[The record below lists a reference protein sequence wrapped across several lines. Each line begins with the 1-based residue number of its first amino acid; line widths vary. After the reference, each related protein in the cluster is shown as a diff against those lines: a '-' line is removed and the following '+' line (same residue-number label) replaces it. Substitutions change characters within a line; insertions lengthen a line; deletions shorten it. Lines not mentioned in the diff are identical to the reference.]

1 MDTVERIKP
10 KDKFVSVDGLQLR
23 YIEEGSG
30 PSLLFL
36 HGASLGSS
44 ADVFLRNLGPFA
56 KAGFR
61 AVAFDLPGF
70 GLSEIPA
77 KQSTAQQRNSIPK
90 FIDAAGLGKTAL
102 IAHSRSGGFAMQL
115 ALDDPSRYSHVVILG
130 TGSLLPLQ
138 TEAQVG
144 RYEAVQA
151 RVDKEMAQKEPTLE
165 DARKLLQADT
175 FNHALDLGRRRGH
188 TPQPHDRPQFHR
200 APGTPESRRAGGRRG
215 ADQAVMG
222 KTRRPEAAA
231 IDDIWPRRPC
241 TRRRTRR
248 IAEKTATTAQPSH
261 CEWLQ
266 AHGALGCLRRPDAPG
281 RAVFEE
287 LARRRGL
294 CANGNSGYRSPL
306 VHVEPLA
313 KLHELHRSSTYCSA
327 KSVEL

>member
-1 MDTVERIKP
+1 MNDVARIKP
-10 KDKFVSVDGLQLR
+10 EDKYVSVDGLKLR

-30 PSLLFL
+30 PSVLFL

-61 AVAFDLPGF
+61 AVSFDLPGF

-77 KQSTAQQRNSIPK
+77 KQSVAQQRNSIPK

-102 IAHSRSGGFAMQL
+102 IAHSRSGGFAIQL
-115 ALDDPSRYSHVVILG
+115 ALEDPSRYSHVIILG

-175 FNHALDLGRRRGH
+175 FNHALISEEDVAMRYSRMIGRNFIAHQERQN
-188 TPQPHDRPQFHR
+188 PD
-200 APGTPESRRAGGRRG
+200 ARAGGAAPAKPLWERLTDLKLPLLMILGRDDRAHAG
-215 ADQAVMG
+215 ERAELL
-222 KTRRPEAAA
+222 KKLRPEINLHIVNGCKHMVHWDAF
-231 IDDIWPRRPC
+231 DDLMR
-241 TRRRTRR
+241 
-248 IAEKTATTAQPSH
+248 
-261 CEWLQ
+261 
-266 AHGALGCLRRPDAPG
+266 LGVPFL
-281 RAVFEE
+281 
-287 LARRRGL
+287 
-294 CANGNSGYRSPL
+294 
-306 VHVEPLA
+306 
-313 KLHELHRSSTYCSA
+313 
-327 KSVEL
+327 KS

>member
-30 PSLLFL
+30 PSVLFL

-56 KAGFR
+56 KSGFR
-61 AVAFDLPGF
+61 AVAFDYPGF

-90 FIDAAGLGKTAL
+90 FIDAAALGKTAL
-102 IAHSRSGGFAMQL
+102 MAHSRSGGFAIQL
-115 ALDDPSRYSHVVILG
+115 ALEDPSRYSHVVILG

-151 RVDKEMAQKEPTLE
+151 RVDKEMAEKEPTVE

-175 FNHALDLGRRRGH
+175 FNHSLISDEDVALRHRSMIGRNFKAHQDR
-188 TPQPHDRPQFHR
+188 QSHD
-200 APGTPESRRAGGRRG
+200 APAGGG
-215 ADQAVMG
+215 AASKPLYERLNELKMPLLMIFGREDRAHAGERAELLKKQQPQLNLHIVNGCKHMVHWDAF
-222 KTRRPEAAA
+222 
-231 IDDIWPRRPC
+231 DDLMR
-241 TRRRTRR
+241 
-248 IAEKTATTAQPSH
+248 
-261 CEWLQ
+261 
-266 AHGALGCLRRPDAPG
+266 LGVPFL
-281 RAVFEE
+281 
-287 LARRRGL
+287 
-294 CANGNSGYRSPL
+294 
-306 VHVEPLA
+306 
-313 KLHELHRSSTYCSA
+313 
-327 KSVEL
+327 KS

>member
-1 MDTVERIKP
+1 MDTEERIKP
-10 KDKFVSVDGLQLR
+10 ENKFVSVDGQKLR

-30 PSLLFL
+30 PSVLFL

-102 IAHSRSGGFAMQL
+102 IAHSRSGGFAVQL
-115 ALDDPSRYSHVVILG
+115 ALEDPSRYSHVIILG

-151 RVDKEMAQKEPTLE
+151 RVDKEMAEKEPTLE

-175 FNHALDLGRRRGH
+175 FNHSLISDEDIAIRHSRMVGRNFKAHQER
-188 TPQPHDRPQFHR
+188 QNQE
-200 APGTPESRRAGGRRG
+200 APAGG
-215 ADQAVMG
+215 
-222 KTRRPEAAA
+222 AAKPSKPIWERLSELKMPLLMIFGREDRA
-231 IDDIWPRRPC
+231 HAGERAELLKKQQPQINLHIVNGCKHMVHWDAFDDLMR
-241 TRRRTRR
+241 
-248 IAEKTATTAQPSH
+248 
-261 CEWLQ
+261 
-266 AHGALGCLRRPDAPG
+266 LGVPFL
-281 RAVFEE
+281 
-287 LARRRGL
+287 
-294 CANGNSGYRSPL
+294 
-306 VHVEPLA
+306 
-313 KLHELHRSSTYCSA
+313 
-327 KSVEL
+327 KS

>member
-56 KAGFR
+56 RAGFR

-115 ALDDPSRYSHVVILG
+115 ALEDPSRYSHVVILG

-175 FNHALDLGRRRGH
+175 FNHSLISEEDVAVRYSRMIGRN
-188 TPQPHDRPQFHR
+188 F
-200 APGTPESRRAGGRRG
+200 
-215 ADQAVMG
+215 
-222 KTRRPEAAA
+222 
-231 IDDIWPRRPC
+231 
-241 TRRRTRR
+241 
-248 IAEKTATTAQPSH
+248 
-261 CEWLQ
+261 Q
-266 AHGALGCLRRPDAPG
+266 AHQERQNHDAPAG
-281 RAVFEE
+281 SAAPTKPAKPLWERLADLKMPLLMIFGSEDRAHAGERAE
-287 LARRRGL
+287 LL
-294 CANGNSGYRSPL
+294 KKQQPQINLHIVNGCKHM
-306 VHVEPLA
+306 VHWDAFDDLMRLGVPFL
-313 KLHELHRSSTYCSA
+313 
-327 KSVEL
+327 KS